1 MNIELI
7 ELLESVRE
15 NGWMLLGLLLPIV
28 YVFGLPLLTLATFR
42 SEALP
47 VLEPATHE
55 LGLFEDSGPFL
66 EIARAHFARLGFEE
80 LDTLCLPHQMANV
93 KVVLR
98 SFVNRS
104 EQDMAIAVAMYALL
118 GDTWTQQTQYVE
130 ITSLFRDG
138 SSIGTRNAKEIPS
151 FPPQPGKTQVTAPW
165 LTDITDVYRA
175 HQAVCGLKG
184 HGKVRELPL
193 DAKYQGDVVAYLTAD
208 MIEEFDDAVKI
219 GYLRYAGA
227 NAASD
232 GVVRDE
238 ENPYR
243 SPRVDSPSA
252 YYAATVKGAYMMT
265 WNELWPFKSWI
276 RSRHYRQARRLL
288 AEAGMIE

>member
-1 MNIELI
+1 MNNEFIN
-7 ELLESVRE
+7 LLEFVRA
-15 NGWMLLGLLLPIV
+15 NGWLFLVILLPIV
-28 YVFGLPLLTLATFR
+28 YVFGFPLLTLATFR

-55 LGLFEDSGPFL
+55 FGLFEDCGPFL

-98 SFVNRS
+98 PFVNRS
-104 EQDMAIAVAMYALL
+104 EQDTAIAVAMYALL
-118 GDTWTQQTQYVE
+118 GNSWTQQTRYVE
-130 ITSLFRDG
+130 ISRVFRDG
-138 SSIGTRNAKEIPS
+138 TSIGTRNAQEIPS
-151 FPPQPGKTQVTAPW
+151 FPPQSGKTQVTAPW
-165 LTDITDVYRA
+165 LADIADLYGA
-175 HQAVCGLKG
+175 HQAVCGLKAR
-184 HGKVRELPL
+184 GKVRELAL
-193 DAKYQGDVVAYLTAD
+193 DTKYQGDIVAYLTAD
-208 MIEEFDDAVKI
+208 MIEEFDDAVRI

-227 NAASD
+227 GAASG
-232 GVVRDE
+232 GVERDE

-243 SPRVDSPSA
+243 SPQVDSPSA
-252 YYAATVKGAYMMT
+252 HYAATVKGAYLMT

-288 AEAGMIE
+288 AEAGIRG

>member
-1 MNIELI
+1 MNNELI
-7 ELLESVRE
+7 DLLEFLRE
-15 NGWMLLGLLLPIV
+15 NGWVLLGILLPIA

-55 LGLFEDSGPFL
+55 FGLFEDSGPFL

-98 SFVNRS
+98 PFVNRS
-104 EQDMAIAVAMYALL
+104 EQDTAIAVAMYALL
-118 GDTWTQQTQYVE
+118 GNTWTQQTQYVE

-138 SSIGTRNAKEIPS
+138 TSIGTRNAKEIPS
-151 FPPQPGKTQVTAPW
+151 FPPQPGKIQVTAPW
-165 LTDITDVYRA
+165 LTDIADLYKA
-175 HQAVCGLKG
+175 HQALCGLKA
-184 HGKVRELPL
+184 HGKVKELPL

-208 MIEEFDDAVKI
+208 MIEEFDDAVRI
-219 GYLRYAGA
+219 GYLRYVNAGS
-227 NAASD
+227 ASD
-232 GVVRDE
+232 RLVRDE

-243 SPRVDSPSA
+243 SPRDASPSA
-252 YYAATVKGAYMMT
+252 YYAATLRGAYLMT

-276 RSRHYRQARRLL
+276 RSRYYRQARRLL
-288 AEAGMIE
+288 AEAGMTE